1 MAALRAA
8 FLFAENIMA
17 QRLLKLAVI
26 YLMAGMTL
34 GLFMGITHRFEFHS
48 VHAHINLLG
57 WASLGLAALIFKL
70 FPALAETRLAT
81 LYFWIYNLALPVG
94 LAGLT
99 LKVMGYDFA
108 EPILGIGMTSVWAAG
123 CLFGLNVLLNLSG
136 ARERIAAKPARGPAP
151 RPTA

>member
-1 MAALRAA
+1 
-8 FLFAENIMA
+8 MA

-70 FPALAETRLAT
+70 FPTLAETRLAA
-81 LYFWIYNLALPVG
+81 LYFWIYNLAMPVG

-99 LKVMGYDFA
+99 LKIMGYDFA
-108 EPILGIGMTSVWAAG
+108 EPILGIGMTFVWAAG
-123 CLFGLNVLLNLSG
+123 CLFGLNILLNLSA
-136 ARERIAAKPARGPAP
+136 ARERVSSAP
-151 RPTA
+151 VTSRA

>member
-1 MAALRAA
+1 MS
-8 FLFAENIMA
+8 

-34 GLFMGITHRFEFHS
+34 GLFMGITQHLEYYS

-57 WASLGLAALIFKL
+57 WASLALAALVFRL

-81 LYFWIYNLALPVG
+81 AYFWIYNIALPVG
-94 LAGLT
+94 LVGLT
-99 LKVMGYDFA
+99 FKVMGYKWA

-123 CLFGLNVLLNLSG
+123 CLFGLNVLFNLSSAHG
-136 ARERIAAKPARGPAP
+136 HIWDLDHIQPMPSAGIPSQPNNR
-151 RPTA
+151 T